1 LHSGIGYRDKLFHV
15 TMAYQRQAIS
25 QEFLEDI
32 NNLNTSLEGYGKK
45 IQDQKV
51 LMRLKISN

>member
-1 LHSGIGYRDKLFHV
+1 
-15 TMAYQRQAIS
+15 MAYQRQAIS

-45 IQDQKV
+45 CPGSKSFV
-51 LMRLKISN
+51 TLKNRSKISN